1 MEEIEP
7 FYRLNDLHPT
17 KSGYFPLNRSTND
30 NTDRSELEV
39 VAQLNFIRDTLLARE
54 DPALHAHLVK
64 LDIPLPLFG
73 M

>member
-17 KSGYFPLNRSTND
+17 KSGYFPKDTSD
-30 NTDRSELEV
+30 IADRSELEV
-39 VAQLNFIRDTLLARE
+39 VAQLKYIRDTILARE
-54 DPALHAHLVK
+54 DSTLHAQLVK